1 MAKMVKVKEK
11 TFGAMVKRIQSLTNI
26 VKLYEQEIK
35 ELRKWQK
42 KQKLR

>member
-1 MAKMVKVKEK
+1 MVKVKEK